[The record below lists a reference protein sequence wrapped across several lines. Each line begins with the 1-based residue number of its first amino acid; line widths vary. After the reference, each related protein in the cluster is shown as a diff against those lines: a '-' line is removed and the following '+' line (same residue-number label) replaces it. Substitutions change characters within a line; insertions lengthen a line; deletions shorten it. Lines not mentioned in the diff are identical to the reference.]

1 MRTQTKIFLLLAL
14 VIFVI
19 AIFAVS
25 SSLISGIEDD
35 TYLTPIPESTW
46 TGYRE
51 KRSISNKFD
60 AVLEATQ
67 YIYYSRMTFTQGPP
81 RVVFTEEMTLAEAKK
96 LMPKDSSEVYSYED
110 RPDDTKVW
118 LIIFEGSWQIHPP
131 DGDLSPLESGCIY
144 TIIDANQMGRKQ
156 ARTANCQA
164 MP

>member
-19 AIFAVS
+19 SIFVVFS
-25 SSLISGIEDD
+25 GLRSGIEDD
-35 TYLTPIPESTW
+35 TYLTPIPENTW
-46 TGYRE
+46 TAYRE
-51 KRSISNKFD
+51 KRPISNQFD

-67 YIYYSRMTFTQGPP
+67 YVYYSRMTFTQGPP
-81 RVVFTEEMTLAEAKK
+81 KVVFTEEMTLAEAKN
-96 LMPKDSSEVYSYED
+96 LIPKDPSEVSSYED

-131 DGDLSPLESGCIY
+131 DGELLPLESGCIY
-144 TIIDANQMGRKQ
+144 TIIDANQMGRNQ
-156 ARTANCQA
+156 GRTAICQA